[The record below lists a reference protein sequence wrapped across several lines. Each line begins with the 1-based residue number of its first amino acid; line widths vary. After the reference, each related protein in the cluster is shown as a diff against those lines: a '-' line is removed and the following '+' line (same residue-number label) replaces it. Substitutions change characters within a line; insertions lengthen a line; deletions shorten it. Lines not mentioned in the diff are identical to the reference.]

1 MKILSTFAHHKVAAN
16 LLMIIMILAGVF
28 ALSKL
33 NVQFFPTFELDRVSV
48 RVIWSG
54 ASSEDVEEGITIPL
68 EQSLKSVDN
77 VKSMTSTS
85 AQDVSSIQ
93 LEFYEGTNMILALDK
108 VKQKV
113 DEFRNLPK
121 EAEKPQVETLTR
133 YEGVAKIILFS
144 ADEGKAD
151 EGQESQLQK
160 LNLQELRT
168 LANQFE
174 RELTHLGI
182 DRVEINGLPDDE
194 ISIEIPIEHLQ
205 YVELTLD
212 EISQRINTFSQDMP
226 AGTLG
231 SQHNAKELRSL
242 EQARSEME
250 FSRIPIVSNS
260 TEFVRLG
267 DIATIKRQ
275 ADSEGV
281 LRFKNGQSVVELA
294 LQRTEDG
301 NALEA
306 AETLQ
311 QWLLEKQAS
320 LPPTVKLEVFDESW
334 QMIRDRIYL
343 LLKNGGGGLVLV
355 VLILYLF
362 LNARVA
368 FWVAIGIPVSFMA
381 TLAIL
386 YAVGG
391 TINMISLFGL
401 IMALG
406 IIVDDAIVVGEDAL
420 THYQEG
426 EAPLLAAEGGA
437 RRMFLPVIASSL
449 TTISAFLP
457 LMMIGGI
464 MGNILFDI
472 PLIVICVILASLV
485 ESFFVLPGHLRN
497 SFTHIKRDS
506 ESLPDKQKSIRVKLD
521 AAFDHFRQQK
531 FRQIIH
537 WALENRSI
545 VVALVLSSLI
555 ATVALIA
562 GGRINFSFFPSPE
575 SQIVY
580 ANTSFVSG
588 TSREQTQAYL
598 KHMEEKLNETNQ
610 ELGGD
615 LIDMAVTIS
624 GSSFSGGSSR
634 KSGEQL
640 GAIFLQLAPTDQR
653 TVRNTQFIERWKN
666 KLDKPAGMENMTIV
680 SRKTGPQGS
689 DLAIRLS
696 GSNNEQLKHAA
707 TELSQALRGIEGVYG
722 VDDDMPYGKEQ
733 LIYTLRPAGE
743 ILGLTVADIGQQ
755 LRTAFDGNLV
765 QIFQDGADEVE
776 VRVQLPKQE
785 RDQINTLERINIRT
799 PDGEFVPLTSV
810 AQWTVK
816 HGFEVLRHAE
826 GELALEVTAEVNSD
840 VSNVNEIIA
849 SLEQEILPELKQK
862 YWIKYSFEGRA
873 ADEKE
878 TTLDMKWGG
887 ILGLTLIYIV
897 LTWVFSSYGWPLV
910 VMAIIPFGL
919 VGAIWGHWIQGI
931 DLTLL
936 SIFGIFGLSGIVVN
950 DSIILVSFYKRLRD
964 KGYMVKDALIEAS
977 VQRLRAVLL
986 TSLTTIAGL
995 LPLLFETSLQAQFLI
1010 PMAVSIAFGL
1020 AFATVLVL
1028 IIIPVFLSIHESVH
1042 FKLRSFWRGRDEGLE
1057 AVSGIVSSE

>member
-16 LLMIIMILAGVF
+16 LLMIIMILSGVF
-28 ALSKL
+28 ALSRL

-54 ASSEDVEEGITIPL
+54 ASSEDIEEGITIPL

-77 VKSMTSTS
+77 IKNMTSTS
-85 AQDVSSIQ
+85 AQNVSSIQ
-93 LEFYEGTNMILALDK
+93 MEFYDGTDMILALDK

-113 DEFRNLPK
+113 DEFRNFPK
-121 EAEKPQVETLTR
+121 DAEKPQVETLTR
-133 YEGVAKIILFS
+133 YEGVAKIILS
-144 ADEGKAD
+144 GAND
-151 EGQESQLQK
+151 
-160 LNLQELRT
+160 LQELRI

-174 RELTHLGI
+174 RELTRLGI
-182 DRVEINGLPDDE
+182 DKVEINGLPDE
-194 ISIEIPIEHLQ
+194 EVSIEVPIEHLQ
-205 YVELTLD
+205 YLELTLD
-212 EISQRINTFSQDMP
+212 EISSRINTFSQDMP

-242 EQARSEME
+242 QQARSEME
-250 FSRIPIVSNS
+250 FARIPVVSNP
-260 TEFVRLG
+260 TDFVRLG

-275 ADSEGV
+275 PDTEGV
-281 LRFKNGQSVVELA
+281 LRIKDGKAVVELA

-301 NALEA
+301 NALQA
-306 AETLQ
+306 AEILQ
-311 QWLLEKQAS
+311 QWLREKQAV
-320 LPPTVKLEVFDESW
+320 LPATVKLEVFDESW
-334 QMIRDRIYL
+334 QMIHDRIYL

-362 LNARVA
+362 LNGRVA
-368 FWVAIGIPVSFMA
+368 FWVAVGIPVSFMA

-386 YAVGG
+386 YGVGG

-426 EAPLLAAEGGA
+426 EAPLMAAEGGA

-485 ESFFVLPGHLRN
+485 ESFLVLPGHLRN
-497 SFTHIKRDS
+497 AFSHIKRDS
-506 ESLPDKQKSIRVKLD
+506 GEDSGEQTVHKSRKPTIRTRLD
-521 AAFDHFRQQK
+521 DAFDHFRQNK
-531 FRQIIH
+531 FRRIIT
-537 WALENRSI
+537 WALEHRSI
-545 VVALVLSSLI
+545 TVALVLSSLI
-555 ATVALIA
+555 ATAGLVA
-562 GGRINFSFFPSPE
+562 GGRINFTFFPSPE

-580 ANTSFVSG
+580 ANASFVSG
-588 TSREQTQAYL
+588 TSREQTQNYL

-615 LIDMAVTIS
+615 LIDMSVTII
-624 GSSFSGGSSR
+624 GSSFSGGSAR
-634 KSGEQL
+634 KSGDQL
-640 GAIFLQLAPTDQR
+640 GAIFLQLVESDQR
-653 TVRNTQFIERWKN
+653 SVRNTQFIQHWKN
-666 KLDKPAGMENMTIV
+666 KLERPAGMENMTIT

-689 DLAIRLS
+689 DLAIRLR
-696 GSNNEQLKHAA
+696 GPDTDQLKLAA
-707 TELSQALRGIEGVYG
+707 TELSQALRGIDGIYG

-733 LIYTLRPAGE
+733 LIYSLRPAGE
-743 ILGLTVADIGQQ
+743 IMGLTVIDIGQQ

-765 QIFQDGADEVE
+765 QIFQDGANEVE
-776 VRVQLPKQE
+776 VRVQLPKHE

-799 PDGEFVPLTSV
+799 PAGEFVPLTSV
-810 AQWTVK
+810 AQWTVR

-826 GELALEVTAEVNSD
+826 GELALEVSAEVNSD
-840 VSNVNEIIA
+840 VNNVNHIIA
-849 SLEQEILPELKQK
+849 SLEEKILPELKQK
-862 YWIKYSFEGRA
+862 YWINYSFEGRA
-873 ADEKE
+873 ADQKE
-878 TTLDMKWGG
+878 TMADMKWGG
-887 ILGLTLIYIV
+887 GLGLTLIYIV
-897 LTWVFSSYGWPLV
+897 LAWVFSSYGWPLV

-950 DSIILVSFYKRLRD
+950 DSIILVSFYKRMRD
-964 KGYMVKDALIEAS
+964 KGMLVKDALVEAS
-977 VQRLRAVLL
+977 VKRLRAVLL

-1042 FKLRSFWRGRDEGLE
+1042 FKIRGLF
-1057 AVSGIVSSE
+1057 SS

>member
-16 LLMIIMILAGVF
+16 LLMIIMILSGVF
-28 ALSKL
+28 ALSRL

-54 ASSEDVEEGITIPL
+54 ASSEDIEEGITIPL

-77 VKSMTSTS
+77 IKNMTSTS
-85 AQDVSSIQ
+85 AQNVSSIQ
-93 LEFYEGTNMILALDK
+93 MEFYDGTDMILALDK

-113 DEFRNLPK
+113 DEFRNFPK
-121 EAEKPQVETLTR
+121 DAEKPQVETLTR
-133 YEGVAKIILFS
+133 YEGVAKIILS
-144 ADEGKAD
+144 GAND
-151 EGQESQLQK
+151 
-160 LNLQELRT
+160 LQELRI

-174 RELTHLGI
+174 RELTRLGI
-182 DRVEINGLPDDE
+182 DKVEINGLPDE
-194 ISIEIPIEHLQ
+194 EVSIEVPIEHLQ
-205 YVELTLD
+205 YLELTLD
-212 EISQRINTFSQDMP
+212 EISSRINTFSQDMP

-242 EQARSEME
+242 QQARSEME
-250 FSRIPIVSNS
+250 FARIPVVSNP
-260 TEFVRLG
+260 TDFVRLG

-275 ADSEGV
+275 PDTEGV
-281 LRFKNGQSVVELA
+281 LRIKDGKAVVELA

-301 NALEA
+301 NALQA
-306 AETLQ
+306 AEILQ
-311 QWLLEKQAS
+311 QWLREKQAV
-320 LPPTVKLEVFDESW
+320 LPATVKLEVFDESW
-334 QMIRDRIYL
+334 QMIHDRIYL

-362 LNARVA
+362 LNGRVA
-368 FWVAIGIPVSFMA
+368 FWVAVGIPVSFMA

-386 YAVGG
+386 YGVGG

-426 EAPLLAAEGGA
+426 EAPLMAAEGGA

-485 ESFFVLPGHLRN
+485 ESFLVLPGHLRN
-497 SFTHIKRDS
+497 AFSHIKRDS
-506 ESLPDKQKSIRVKLD
+506 GEDSGEQTVHKSRKPTIRTRLD
-521 AAFDHFRQQK
+521 DAFDHFRQNK
-531 FRQIIH
+531 FRRIIT
-537 WALENRSI
+537 WALEHRSI
-545 VVALVLSSLI
+545 TVALVLSSLI
-555 ATVALIA
+555 ATAGLVA
-562 GGRINFSFFPSPE
+562 GGRINFTFFPSPE

-580 ANTSFVSG
+580 ANASFVSG
-588 TSREQTQAYL
+588 TSREQTQNYL

-615 LIDMAVTIS
+615 LIDMSVTII
-624 GSSFSGGSSR
+624 GSSFSGGSAR
-634 KSGEQL
+634 KSGDQL
-640 GAIFLQLAPTDQR
+640 GAIFLQLVESDQR
-653 TVRNTQFIERWKN
+653 SVRNTQFIQHWKN
-666 KLDKPAGMENMTIV
+666 KLERPAGMENMTIT

-689 DLAIRLS
+689 DLAIRLR
-696 GSNNEQLKHAA
+696 GPDTDQLKLAA
-707 TELSQALRGIEGVYG
+707 TELSQALRGIDGIYG

-733 LIYTLRPAGE
+733 LIYSLRPAGE
-743 ILGLTVADIGQQ
+743 MMGLTVVDIGQQ

-765 QIFQDGADEVE
+765 QIFQDGANEVE
-776 VRVQLPKQE
+776 VRVQLPKHE

-799 PDGEFVPLTSV
+799 PAGEFVPLTSV
-810 AQWTVK
+810 AQWTVR

-826 GELALEVTAEVNSD
+826 GELALEVSAEVNSD
-840 VSNVNEIIA
+840 VNNVNHIIA
-849 SLEQEILPELKQK
+849 SLEEKILPELKQK
-862 YWIKYSFEGRA
+862 YWINYSFEGRA
-873 ADEKE
+873 ADQKE
-878 TTLDMKWGG
+878 TMADMKWGG
-887 ILGLTLIYIV
+887 GLGLTLIYIV
-897 LTWVFSSYGWPLV
+897 LAWVFSSYGWPLV

-919 VGAIWGHWIQGI
+919 VGAVWGHWIQGI

-950 DSIILVSFYKRLRD
+950 DSIILVSFYKRMRD
-964 KGYMVKDALIEAS
+964 KGMLVKDALVEAS
-977 VQRLRAVLL
+977 VKRLRAVLL

-1042 FKLRSFWRGRDEGLE
+1042 FKIRGLF
-1057 AVSGIVSSE
+1057 SG

>member
-16 LLMIIMILAGVF
+16 LLMIIMILSGVF
-28 ALSKL
+28 ALSRL

-54 ASSEDVEEGITIPL
+54 ASSEDIEEGITIPL

-77 VKSMTSTS
+77 IKNMTSTS
-85 AQDVSSIQ
+85 AQNVSSIQ
-93 LEFYEGTNMILALDK
+93 MEFYDGTDMILALDK

-113 DEFRNLPK
+113 DEFRNFPK
-121 EAEKPQVETLTR
+121 DAEKPQVETLTR
-133 YEGVAKIILFS
+133 YEGVAKIILS
-144 ADEGKAD
+144 GAND
-151 EGQESQLQK
+151 
-160 LNLQELRT
+160 LQELRI

-174 RELTHLGI
+174 RELTRLGI
-182 DRVEINGLPDDE
+182 DKVEINGLPDE
-194 ISIEIPIEHLQ
+194 EVSIEVPIEHLQ
-205 YVELTLD
+205 YLELTLD
-212 EISQRINTFSQDMP
+212 EISSRINTFSQDMP

-242 EQARSEME
+242 QQARSEME
-250 FSRIPIVSNS
+250 FARIPVVSNP
-260 TEFVRLG
+260 TDFVRLG

-275 ADSEGV
+275 PDTEGV
-281 LRFKNGQSVVELA
+281 LRIKDGKAVVELA

-301 NALEA
+301 NALQA
-306 AETLQ
+306 AEILQ
-311 QWLLEKQAS
+311 QWLREKQAV
-320 LPPTVKLEVFDESW
+320 LPATVKLEVFDESW
-334 QMIRDRIYL
+334 QMIHDRIYL

-362 LNARVA
+362 LNGRVA
-368 FWVAIGIPVSFMA
+368 FWVAVGIPVSFMA

-386 YAVGG
+386 YGVGG

-426 EAPLLAAEGGA
+426 EAPLMAAEGGA

-497 SFTHIKRDS
+497 AFSHIKRDS
-506 ESLPDKQKSIRVKLD
+506 GEDSGEQTVHKGRKRTIRTRLD
-521 AAFDHFRQQK
+521 DAFDHFRQNK
-531 FRQIIH
+531 FRRIIT
-537 WALENRSI
+537 WALEHRSI
-545 VVALVLSSLI
+545 TVALVLSSLI
-555 ATVALIA
+555 ATAGLVA
-562 GGRINFSFFPSPE
+562 GGRINFTFFPSPE

-580 ANTSFVSG
+580 ANASFVSG
-588 TSREQTQAYL
+588 TSREQTQNYL

-615 LIDMAVTIS
+615 LIDMSVTII
-624 GSSFSGGSSR
+624 GSSFSGGSAR
-634 KSGEQL
+634 KSGDQL
-640 GAIFLQLAPTDQR
+640 GAIFLQLVESDQR
-653 TVRNTQFIERWKN
+653 SVRNTQFIQHWKN
-666 KLDKPAGMENMTIV
+666 KLERPAGMENMTIT

-689 DLAIRLS
+689 DLAIRLR
-696 GSNNEQLKHAA
+696 GPDTDQLKLAA
-707 TELSQALRGIEGVYG
+707 TELSQALRGIDGIYG

-733 LIYTLRPAGE
+733 LIYSLRPAGE
-743 ILGLTVADIGQQ
+743 IMGLTVIDIGQQ

-765 QIFQDGADEVE
+765 QIFQDGANEVE
-776 VRVQLPKQE
+776 VRVQLPKHE

-799 PDGEFVPLTSV
+799 PAGEFVPLTSV
-810 AQWTVK
+810 AQWTVR

-826 GELALEVTAEVNSD
+826 GELALEVSAEVNSD
-840 VSNVNEIIA
+840 VNNVNHIIA
-849 SLEQEILPELKQK
+849 SLEEKILPELKQK
-862 YWIKYSFEGRA
+862 YWINYSFEGRA
-873 ADEKE
+873 ADQKE
-878 TTLDMKWGG
+878 TMADMKWGG
-887 ILGLTLIYIV
+887 GLGLTLIYIV
-897 LTWVFSSYGWPLV
+897 LAWVFSSYGWPLV

-919 VGAIWGHWIQGI
+919 VGAVWGHWIQGI

-950 DSIILVSFYKRLRD
+950 DSIILVSFYKRMRD
-964 KGYMVKDALIEAS
+964 KGMLVKDALVEAS
-977 VQRLRAVLL
+977 VKRLRAVLL

-1042 FKLRSFWRGRDEGLE
+1042 FKIRGLF
-1057 AVSGIVSSE
+1057 SG